1 MPALPVSDDWQVT
14 LGLSG
19 NFSAEDEDL
28 VPNMHWGYFHDA
40 TACLVQ
46 DGVLIA
52 AVEEERFNRI
62 KKTTKFPVNAIRAC
76 LDAAGCS
83 AADIDA
89 VGHSW
94 AESFVD
100 QSIGNLYFE
109 FQQASALTSRQPIGR
124 WLEKEFNLEV
134 PPERVSYSPHHL
146 AHGNPADQLAVE
158 TYF

>member
-1 MPALPVSDDWQVT
+1 MLT

-19 NFSAEDEDL
+19 NFSAENEDL

-40 TACLVQ
+40 AACLVQ

-52 AVEEERFNRI
+52 AMEEERLNRI

-89 VGHSW
+89 VGYSW

-109 FQQASALTSRQPIGR
+109 FQQAPALTSRQPISSPWRRTSSLSAIGADLANGR
-124 WLEKEFNLEV
+124 LDGLERDAEGDAK
-134 PPERVSYSPHHL
+134 
-146 AHGNPADQLAVE
+146 
-158 TYF
+158 

>member
-1 MPALPVSDDWQVT
+1 MLT
-14 LGLSG
+14 LGLSS

-28 VPNMHWGYFHDA
+28 IPNMHWGYCHDA
-40 TACLVQ
+40 AACLVQ

-89 VGHSW
+89 VGYSW
-94 AESFVD
+94 AESFID

-109 FQQASALTSRQPIGR
+109 FQRSAATLREPLPLTA
-124 WLEKEFNLEV
+124 LK
-134 PPERVSYSPHHL
+134 RVSPKKL
-146 AHGNPADQLAVE
+146 LVAADGAFGRTDPNDSVKV
-158 TYF
+158 TGPGV